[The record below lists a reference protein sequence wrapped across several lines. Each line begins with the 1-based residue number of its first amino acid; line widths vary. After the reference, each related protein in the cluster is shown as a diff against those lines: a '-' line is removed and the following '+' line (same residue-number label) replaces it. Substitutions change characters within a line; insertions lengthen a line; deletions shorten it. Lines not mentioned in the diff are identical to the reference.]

1 MAERTRAQKISDK
14 TTMDIYPGPT
24 KASAEKE
31 IAEYAK
37 DVELIKSYDD
47 DAMRAKTF
55 NTRETLKTKGQNRG
69 RSKGFS
75 KDPKL
80 TQRESAAAA
89 AAALRK
95 ANKTGGGRG
104 DGTAELMELHTGG
117 RKKERIRQ
125 ELVDSFTQASKEVR
139 NRGKKGPGKR
149 YMNGGMV
156 MSNRG
161 VRDTKMS

>member
-1 MAERTRAQKISDK
+1 MAKRTRAQKISDK
-14 TTMDIYPGPT
+14 TTTDIYPGPT

-37 DVELIKSYDD
+37 DVELIKLYGD

-69 RSKGFS
+69 RSKPLS
-75 KDPKL
+75 KETKL
-80 TQRESAAAA
+80 TPREEAAAA
-89 AAALRK
+89 ARNAK
-95 ANKTGGGRG
+95 ITGSGRG
-104 DGTAELMELHTGG
+104 DGNAERLSLIRKELIKNKTLDKDGNFTRSLVSKAKGG
-117 RKKERIRQ
+117 MI
-125 ELVDSFTQASKEVR
+125 
-139 NRGKKGPGKR
+139 GGKR

-156 MSNRG
+156 MSGRG

>member
-1 MAERTRAQKISDK
+1 MAKRTRAQKISDK

-37 DVELIKSYDD
+37 DVELIKLYGD

-69 RSKGFS
+69 RKYKPFTGET
-75 KDPKL
+75 KL
-80 TQRESAAAA
+80 TPREEAAAA
-89 AAALRK
+89 ARNAK
-95 ANKTGGGRG
+95 ITGGGRG
-104 DGTAELMELHTGG
+104 DGNAERLSLIRKELIKNKTLDKDGNFTKSLVSKAKGG
-117 RKKERIRQ
+117 MIG
-125 ELVDSFTQASKEVR
+125 
-139 NRGKKGPGKR
+139 GKKR